1 MARRAQP
8 LPSSLGTEFSLAQ
21 ARLHGIGES
30 RLLGADLERPFRG
43 ARMLVL
49 APLHDRGGNQDESPI
64 AREAGELRAL
74 IARRARAW
82 SAVARGGWFLSHVTA
97 AVIWGLPVPLRLLR
111 LVIAGDP
118 SAGAAPRGLDVA
130 VLGSRRAPRGQ
141 GMRGHQL
148 SPELTSV
155 RERDGCPLA
164 SPASVWAQLA
174 PLLQVDELIE
184 LGDAI
189 VHIPRRRGMERG
201 SPSDALGTIEQLRDA
216 AFAGRREG
224 VARLRAALPSV
235 RVGSASPGET
245 RVRLAA
251 VRAGLPEPDLDIDV
265 FALDGSAIGYTEL
278 GYRARRLLFEYEGDH
293 HRVDRRQWNRDIDKH
308 AACEAAGWSV
318 ARLTSAHVYPDPAP
332 AVARMRAAL
341 VRTGWRP

>member
-21 ARLHGIGES
+21 ARLHGVGES

-49 APLHDRGGNQDESPI
+49 PPRDRGRDQDESPV
-64 AREAGELRAL
+64 AREARELRAQ
-74 IARRARAW
+74 IMRRARAW
-82 SAVARGGWFLSHVTA
+82 SAVAHDGWFLSHMAA
-97 AVIWGLPVPLRLLR
+97 AVLWGLPVPLRLLR

-118 SAGAAPRGLDVA
+118 SAGVPPRGLDVA
-130 VLGSRRAPRGQ
+130 VLGSRRAPRGG

-148 SPELTSV
+148 SPELMSI
-155 RERDGCPLA
+155 RERDGCSLA

-174 PLLQVDELIE
+174 PLLQVDELVE

-189 VHIPRRRGMERG
+189 VRIPRRRGMERG
-201 SPSDALGTIEQLRDA
+201 SPSDALATIEQLRDA

-251 VRAGLPEPDLDIDV
+251 VRAGLPEPELDIDV

-278 GYRARRLLFEYEGDH
+278 GYRAHRLLFEYEGDH

-318 ARLTSAHVYPDPAP
+318 TRLTSAHVYPDPAT

-341 VRTGWRP
+341 VRAGWRA